1 MEELAMKDFQSALE
15 IDEKILAEN
24 K

>member
-1 MEELAMKDFQSALE
+1 MEDLAMKDFQSALE